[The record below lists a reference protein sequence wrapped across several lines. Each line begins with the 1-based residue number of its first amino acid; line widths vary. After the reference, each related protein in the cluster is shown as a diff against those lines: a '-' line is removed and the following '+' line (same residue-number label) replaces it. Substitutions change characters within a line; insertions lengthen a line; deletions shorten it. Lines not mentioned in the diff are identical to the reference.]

1 MKFVL
6 RYRPEVVADLDTGR
20 KWYEERFARPA
31 RKWAVG
37 AHFRRDVS
45 SLRCV
50 LVRHGG
56 SQCRGI
62 AKSKEPLAR
71 HIIRLLTESPKER
84 RLDDNA

>member
-20 KWYEERFARPA
+20 RW
-31 RKWAVG
+31 WAVG

-56 SQCRGI
+56 SHRRI
-62 AKSKEPLAR
+62 AAGAAASQDLRSRSHGA
-71 HIIRLLTESPKER
+71 LFGY
-84 RLDDNA
+84 

>member
-20 KWYEERFARPA
+20 RWYEERFAGPA

-56 SQCRGI
+56 SHRRI
-62 AKSKEPLAR
+62 AAGAAASQDLRSRSHGA
-71 HIIRLLTESPKER
+71 SFGY
-84 RLDDNA
+84 

>member
-20 KWYEERFARPA
+20 R
-31 RKWAVG
+31 WAVG

-50 LVRHGG
+50 FVRHGG
-56 SQCRGI
+56 SHRRI
-62 AKSKEPLAR
+62 AACAAASQDLR
-71 HIIRLLTESPKER
+71 SRLQGALFGY
-84 RLDDNA
+84 

>member
-20 KWYEERFARPA
+20 R
-31 RKWAVG
+31 WAVG

-56 SQCRGI
+56 SHRRI
-62 AKSKEPLAR
+62 AAG
-71 HIIRLLTESPKER
+71 
-84 RLDDNA
+84 A

>member
-20 KWYEERFARPA
+20 RWYEERFARPA

-56 SQCRGI
+56 SRCRGI
-62 AKSKEPLAR
+62 ARSKESLAR
-71 HIIRLLTESPKER
+71 RIIRLLTESPKER

>member
-20 KWYEERFARPA
+20 KW
-31 RKWAVG
+31 AVG
-37 AHFRRDVS
+37 AHFRPDVS

-56 SQCRGI
+56 SHRCRGI
-62 AKSKEPLAR
+62 ARSKEPLAR
-71 HIIRLLTESPKER
+71 RIIRLLTESPKER

>member
-20 KWYEERFARPA
+20 R
-31 RKWAVG
+31 WAVG

-84 RLDDNA
+84 WLDDNA